1 MQKVNRNVLLSSLV
15 LIALLCLS
23 SVSAVDMDDKD
34 FVLPNPND
42 GAIAG
47 DSILCSDS
55 SSNDD
60 LLEEIESNDNSN
72 DNSVCSNDSN
82 DSNDSNYSNES
93 DDLKDFVYVV
103 DSDNLTSY
111 FDDGVLK
118 EDFNDSVL
126 IFNGEF
132 DDKGTLSI
140 KSPGVKVIG
149 NNSLLI
155 NTVFSVLSDN
165 VALSGLNFVLDE
177 KFSSNK
183 NAGIFITGDNC
194 TVFNNSIS
202 YSTPVDVTGIGIYSR
217 NNVDLKIINN
227 TISFIGN
234 ALRSGFNYAM
244 VLTGLDNALV
254 LGNNITSLLPLRTV
268 NYNSQ
273 TIYGGVGKNNVAS
286 FAADSCYNLT
296 FSGNTINSSVY
307 NSYGGYPTLSSVVFS
322 TCYDSLIE
330 WNNITEVDYITK
342 KGVDNYLYA
351 LDIYGSNN
359 LLIAYNNIDVFTEG
373 GKYAAGTAYPIQL
386 SFSTD
391 IKIAYNNLSSFS
403 NGPNLGIYSWG
414 GELEIINNFIN
425 VTGLAGAH
433 EWALV
438 AGIEVQD
445 TNDTIWNNTVIAQSV
460 EDYKSGDNLY
470 GISYAQYLHGGHEYN
485 IQYNNISSGG
495 SIAVSIDS
503 SSGYNTNNSMIINNL
518 LVTAFGD
525 GGDAAARFGAD
536 GFNNVIANNSN
547 GRTPYNQMSEDEIP
561 SWLAN
566 YLSLN
571 KDYSID
577 LSWLDYHSG
586 SNTAYG
592 PSFHTDG
599 SSGNGNSLNGNGNG
613 NGFNFNSDVNGR
625 NSRFSRSNS
634 TNGDLNSTH
643 YAVGD
648 SGLSLAAASA
658 SAGSGE
664 SSSADAS
671 DRNAYEIDEK
681 DNVAIKSVDYLQ
693 LGIICIVVL
702 LLLLVGY
709 KRQKD
714 KEEEE

>member
-1 MQKVNRNVLLSSLV
+1 MKKGGGVIFLKNNKVLFVFSIFILLLFSISLISASPTDDLSSLD
-15 LIALLCLS
+15 INENAIMNAS
-23 SVSAVDMDDKD
+23 QYPMDDPLLGD
-34 FVLPNPND
+34 
-42 GAIAG
+42 
-47 DSILCSDS
+47 DSI
-55 SSNDD
+55 
-60 LLEEIESNDNSN
+60 
-72 DNSVCSNDSN
+72 
-82 DSNDSNYSNES
+82 NES
-93 DDLKDFVYVV
+93 SEDVQIETFIV
-103 DSDNLTSY
+103 DNANYDTY
-111 FDDGVLK
+111 FENNNALK
-118 EDFNDSVL
+118 EEYGGQILLFE
-126 IFNGEF
+126 GEF
-132 DDKGTLSI
+132 TDKG
-140 KSPGVKVIG
+140 VITIGRNNTKITG
-149 NNSLLI
+149 NNTLFI
-155 NTVFSVLSDN
+155 NTVFNLEADGVILTN
-165 VALSGLNFVLDE
+165 LNFVLDE

-470 GISYAQYLHGGHEYN
+470 GISYAQYLPGGHEYN

-592 PSFHTDG
+592 PSFPTDG

-681 DNVAIKSVDYLQ
+681 DNVAVKSVDYLQ
-693 LGIICIVVL
+693 LGVICAIAL

-709 KRQKD
+709 SQKD